1 MKPHFALSLSM
12 DGIALL
18 HRAPAGWDVVGE
30 LALDSDDLGPE
41 LARLREMAQRLHPG
55 PVLCKV
61 VIPNEQIR
69 YMDVATGWADAAERK
84 TLVEAALDGA
94 TPYEIEELSYACAIT
109 GEVTQ
114 VAAVARETLEE
125 AEDFAVSHGF
135 VPLSFVA
142 TPEAEEFNGEPFFGL
157 ARAAQDHLPP
167 GESVEQDYLR
177 IAVVGRARIP
187 ADPPATETAPTE
199 APAAPE
205 TAEPGSSAPREAPV
219 AEALP
224 PRADL
229 LGPAEAAVP
238 SPDDT
243 GTPPAEEPEPDAQPT
258 AAAVPHLPRA
268 ERDEDSAPAAG
279 PAPQDHTAAPAGPD
293 PLPETPAPDTAPAP
307 APDPATAQRPTPAPG
322 PTPRFGS
329 RRAGTPGPVI
339 TPPPPLARPA
349 PRITPVAPGDTPS
362 APAFSSVRARRG
374 SPDGAAPPLAGV
386 TRDQPAGVAAATI
399 DLGDGPPPAPPA
411 DPPLTRE
418 VPSPDARAAAASLS
432 KPAPPEEDDDS
443 DSTPAEAPAFLGT
456 PAPRPPSPAPRRRTA
471 GGLGALIARLKRPAR
486 KEPPVAGPAA
496 APRPAPVVVPVADRE
511 AREAEAARMTVFGAR
526 PSQVVAKPRYLG
538 LLLTLILML
547 FMMGVAA
554 WASIF
559 MSEEVS
565 GLFRPDG
572 RSQLAA
578 AETDLPAEAVA
589 AAPAAEAPPLPD
601 AAEETVDIALVDT
614 VEPLPGRA
622 ALPQP
627 QIREP
632 VRQRAPEERPRAVP
646 PVAQAPDPED
656 EARYAAT
663 GVWVSAPWVSPA
675 PIPGTLDDLYVAS
688 IDPAV
693 PNLDAV
699 ALPVPE
705 ADRGDQPPGPLASP
719 APAGTTYT
727 IGADGRVVPTPE
739 GALTPDGVLVRAG
752 PPARVPPGR
761 PAATL
766 NGLATIDDP
775 AVAAQL
781 AAMQAK
787 RPRLRPGGLVE
798 RNERLVLGGYS
809 REELGRFRPR
819 LRPALSEAREQAE
832 ADAATEVDTG
842 TAQAVAVSRRPA
854 QRPGD
859 FDARVAAAQAAA
871 IQPVAVVAPRQ
882 TVQPNIPS
890 NASVTRTATESNA
903 INLRQI
909 NLIGVYGQPSSRRAL
924 VRMSDGRY
932 RKVKVG
938 DNLDGG
944 RVSGIGD
951 GQLSYTKSGRNHVL
965 TMPKG

>member
-1 MKPHFALSLSM
+1 M

-18 HRAPAGWDVVGE
+18 HRAPAGWDMVGE
-30 LALDSDDLGPE
+30 VALDSDDLAAE
-41 LARLREMAQRLHPG
+41 LARLRGMAERLQPG
-55 PVLCKV
+55 PVVCKV

-69 YMDVATGWADAAERK
+69 YMSVTTGWADNAERR

-94 TPYEIEELSYACAIT
+94 TPYEVEELAYACAIT

-125 AEDFAVSHGF
+125 AEEFAVSHGF
-135 VPLSFVA
+135 APVSFVA
-142 TPEAEEFNGEPFFGL
+142 IPEAGEFNGEPFFGT
-157 ARAAQDHLPP
+157 ARAVREHLAP
-167 GESVEQDYLR
+167 GATVEQDYLR
-177 IAVVGRARIP
+177 ITVVGRAKV
-187 ADPPATETAPTE
+187 PPAPLV
-199 APAAPE
+199 AAPE
-205 TAEPGSSAPREAPV
+205 TAPAALAEASPEGEAPV
-219 AEALP
+219 EEPQAAPEPAAAAPPKRPETPVADGLPARAALLDNVGEETP
-224 PRADL
+224 EPVAAKAS
-229 LGPAEAAVP
+229 PAEP
-238 SPDDT
+238 
-243 GTPPAEEPEPDAQPT
+243 
-258 AAAVPHLPRA
+258 
-268 ERDEDSAPAAG
+268 PAAG
-279 PAPQDHTAAPAGPD
+279 PEPAATAPG
-293 PLPETPAPDTAPAP
+293 PAP
-307 APDPATAQRPTPAPG
+307 ALTFRRADAAESHAPSLSPAPG
-322 PTPRFGS
+322 PAPRFGS
-329 RRAGTPGPVI
+329 RRTTAAGPTAPAPSH
-339 TPPPPLARPA
+339 PRPA
-349 PRITPVAPGDTPS
+349 PRITPVASDDPTP
-362 APAFSSVRARRG
+362 APAFTSVRARRG
-374 SPDGAAPPLAGV
+374 APDGAAPPLAGV
-386 TRDQPAGVAAATI
+386 TRDLPTGVAAGSI
-399 DLGDGPPPAPPA
+399 DLGDDTPPARPSE
-411 DPPLTRE
+411 PPLTRE
-418 VPSPDARAAAASLS
+418 TPSADALASVASLS
-432 KPAPPEEDDDS
+432 KPAPPEDEDDS
-443 DSTPAEAPAFLGT
+443 DAAPAEAPAFLGARA
-456 PAPRPPSPAPRRRTA
+456 PEAPRPERRRRS
-471 GGLGALIARLKRPAR
+471 GGLGALIAGLKRKPR
-486 KEPPVAGPAA
+486 KEPSVSGPASR
-496 APRPAPVVVPVADRE
+496 PRAIPAVVPVADRE

-559 MSEEVS
+559 MSDEVS
-565 GLFRPDG
+565 DLLRPDG
-572 RSQLAA
+572 LPQVAA
-578 AETDLPAEAVA
+578 AEADVPAEAVA
-589 AAPAAEAPPLPD
+589 AASAPETLTAMAD
-601 AAEETVDIALVDT
+601 EEETTDIALADT
-614 VEPLPGRA
+614 VEPMPGRA
-622 ALPQP
+622 SLPQP
-627 QIREP
+627 HLREP
-632 VRQRAPEERPRAVP
+632 LRQRAPEERPRAVP
-646 PVAQAPDPED
+646 PVAEAPDPED

-688 IDPAV
+688 IDPVV

-705 ADRGDQPPGPLASP
+705 ADRGDRTPAPLASP

-727 IGADGRVVPTPE
+727 IGADGLVVPTPD

-761 PAATL
+761 PAETL

-775 AVAAQL
+775 EIVAQL

-809 REELGRFRPR
+809 RDELGRFRPR
-819 LRPALSEAREQAE
+819 LRPALSEELQQAE
-832 ADAATEVDTG
+832 AAADTEVDTG

-882 TVQPNIPS
+882 TVQPDIPS
-890 NASVTRTATESNA
+890 NASVTRTATVQNA
-903 INLRQI
+903 INLRKI

-938 DNLDGG
+938 DSLDGG

-951 GQLSYTKSGRNHVL
+951 GQLSYTKGGRNHVL